1 MSIESA
7 MPSNHLIF
15 CRSLLPWPQ
24 SSPASGSGPVSWL
37 FTSGG
42 QSTGASDSASVLPM
56 NIQGLFPLGLAGLI
70 LLSKGLFK
78 SPFQH
83 NSKVSVPWCS
93 AFFMIQLSHPYM
105 TSGKSIA
112 LTVWTFVGKVMSL
125 LFNKLSKFIIAFLPR
140 SKCHSYS
147 HHPQWF
153 WSPPKENLS
162 LFPLFPHLFV
172 MK

>member
-1 MSIESA
+1 MSQ
-7 MPSNHLIF
+7 F
-15 CRSLLPWPQ
+15 F
-24 SSPASGSGPVSWL
+24 ASD
-37 FTSGG
+37 G

-125 LFNKLSKFIIAFLPR
+125 LFNMLYSRDITLPTKGRLVKTMVFPVVMYGCESWTVKKAEHRRIDAFELLCWRRLLRVP
-140 SKCHSYS
+140 
-147 HHPQWF
+147 
-153 WSPPKENLS
+153 
-162 LFPLFPHLFV
+162 
-172 MK
+172 

>member
-1 MSIESA
+1 
-7 MPSNHLIF
+7 MPSNHFILHRPF
-15 CRSLLPWPQ
+15 CFCLQ
-24 SSPASGSGPVSWL
+24 SFPGSWSFPVSWL

-125 LFNKLSKFIIAFLPR
+125 LFNILFVIAFLLR
-140 SKCHSYS
+140 SKCLNFIAIITIHSDFEAS
-147 HHPQWF
+147 EIK
-153 WSPPKENLS
+153 SIIAS
-162 LFPLFPHLFV
+162 TFPL
-172 MK
+172 